1 MSKFLKLTNR
11 VINTTSIKHIDYD
24 KAIEK
29 YSIHFGSLTSCG
41 SVILGSGIIEVYDK
55 YIYATKKEHPEN
67 YNIIEKYYN
76 SITCITDEKD

>member
-24 KAIEK
+24 KAIEQ
-29 YSIHFGSLTSCG
+29 YSIHFGSLTSRG
-41 SVILGSGIIEVYDK
+41 SVILGSGIIDVYDK

-76 SITCITDEKD
+76 SITCITNEKD